1 MMIPVSPAL
10 MIWKLSVMQ
19 MAPRIIAAHPVSVA
33 MGSTRTIIR
42 IGLLDSMEGYTFTLR
57 DSVRLALDYRV
68 WIWGLALLLTV
79 MMAVSFLCL
88 SFLFLSLPFPYSS
101 SSIFPFLLYS
111 YLSGRERGRLLALAV
126 WGTRV

>member
-1 MMIPVSPAL
+1 MIPVSPAL

-33 MGSTRTIIR
+33 MGSTRIIR
-42 IGLLDSMEGYTFTLR
+42 TGLLDSMEGYTFTLR
-57 DSVRLALDYRV
+57 DLVRLALDYRV

-88 SFLFLSLPFPYSS
+88 SFLFLFLPFPYPS
-101 SSIFPFLLYS
+101 SSIFPFLLYF